1 MDPPVTIYR
10 SGEIIPC
17 PGLRAACILES
28 MKNDENKRLLTNL
41 GGERDAVF
49 LYGRLADA
57 EPNPD
62 LKVLYKKLAETEERH
77 VAFWEG
83 RLRESGA
90 AIPPFRPSFRTR
102 MTARFASRYGAESVV
117 RSIAKVEAV
126 AASGYDGQGD
136 AESVGMPGEERSH
149 ARVFGAL
156 AQASVGL
163 PGGEVARF
171 EGRHR
176 AGGNALRA
184 GTLGAN
190 DGLLSVYSLVMGV
203 AGAGIGKREI
213 LVTGVAGL
221 LAGALSMALG
231 EWISVQS
238 SRELYERQIS
248 IERDELAESPQ
259 EEMEELA
266 LIYRAKGLEPEQAR
280 ATAERIISGGGA
292 TALDTL
298 VREELAI
305 DQKELGG
312 SAWEAAITSFGLFAA
327 GALVPVLPYVFFSGT
342 AGIVASS
349 AASIVGLF
357 SIGALTTLMTGKN
370 TLLYGIRHVLI
381 GLAAAALTFGIGRLI
396 GVNMAS

>member
-1 MDPPVTIYR
+1 MR
-10 SGEIIPC
+10 
-17 PGLRAACILES
+17 
-28 MKNDENKRLLTNL
+28 NDEKKRLLGNL
-41 GGERDAVF
+41 EGERDAVF
-49 LYGRLADA
+49 LYGKLASV
-57 EPNPD
+57 EPNAD
-62 LKVLYKKLAETEERH
+62 LAEIYRRLAETEERH
-77 VAFWEG
+77 VAFWES
-83 RLRESGA
+83 RLGA
-90 AIPPFRPSFRTR
+90 ASIPVPPFKPSLKAR
-102 MTARFASRYGAESVV
+102 MTARFASRYGAQSVV
-117 RSIAKVEAV
+117 ASIARVERN
-126 AASGYDGQGD
+126 AAAGYDGQED
-136 AESVGMPGEERSH
+136 AESVGMPAEERSH
-149 ARVFGAL
+149 ARVFGVL
-156 AQASVGL
+156 AKESGGL

-203 AGAGIGKREI
+203 AGAGVGKREI

-238 SRELYERQIS
+238 SRELYERQIG
-248 IERDELAESPQ
+248 IERDELENNPE

-280 ATAERIISGGGA
+280 ATAERIISGGGEA
-292 TALDTL
+292 ALDTL

-312 SAWEAAITSFGLFAA
+312 SAWEAAITSFGLFAV
-327 GALVPVLPYVFFSGT
+327 GAVIPVLPYVFLSGT
-342 AGIVASS
+342 TGIVVSS
-349 AASIVGLF
+349 AASVVGLF
-357 SIGALTTLMTGKN
+357 AIGALTTLMTGKN
-370 TLLYGIRHVLI
+370 TVLYGFRHVLI

-396 GVNMAS
+396 GVSLAG